1 MNKEGHAVAL
11 LTGQSTVEQRI
22 AVLDRYVIII
32 SLHLSLFFK
41 RFREGKERLMI
52 TTNLCARGI
61 DIDQVN
67 ASTTL
72 LYHCHCFA
80 GNFSS
85 EL

>member
-22 AVLDRYVIII
+22 AVLDRYRIT
-32 SLHLSLFFK
+32 SSTFYLLSSSVSFD
-41 RFREGKERLMI
+41 RFREGKERLLI

-67 ASTTL
+67 AKHKAL
-72 LYHCHCFA
+72 L
-80 GNFSS
+80 SIVM
-85 EL
+85 